1 MAAAFTHSLTH
12 SFISLGARPWTGS
25 PSTAGEAGGWTRSDT
40 RFSSVVMQCGGAN
53 SCGPRSPEKGPL
65 GRKQEVKG
73 ESCRQKEQKVPKP
86 RETLP
91 HPGGWKTMGRR
102 LGLGMGW

>member
-12 SFISLGARPWTGS
+12 SFISLGARPWAGS
-25 PSTAGEAGGWTRSDT
+25 PSTASEAGGWTRSDT
-40 RFSSVVMQCGGAN
+40 RFSSAVMQCGEAN

-91 HPGGWKTMGRR
+91 HPGGWKTLGRR